1 MKNIKGNIIWGF
13 VLLVWILVLVIPTSR
28 TVFLDVTGAHP
39 YIGGFVKFFILATM
53 GDLLGARILRGEW
66 SIPKGFFF
74 KAVLWGI
81 LGMAITLVFTVFMAG
96 AEVAQASGKLPFA
109 GVTLAQ
115 AFFGSLVMNTT
126 FGPMLYIYHK
136 FGDLYIEAK
145 IDKIA
150 QKRKERITV
159 KELVAKVDWNMIVG
173 FFWLKTCVFVW
184 IPAHTIVFLLPVEY
198 RVVAS
203 AFLSILLG
211 IIVALSKKS
220 SMKKVETVKA

>member
-53 GDLLGARILRGEW
+53 GDLLGARIIRGEW

-74 KAVLWGI
+74 KAVLWGV

-96 AEVAQASGKLPFA
+96 AEIAQASGKLPFA

-150 QKRKERITV
+150 EKRKERITV

-220 SMKKVETVKA
+220 SMKKADPVKA